1 MNRADYFIQRVG
13 SALFTTFVAVSL
25 NFVLFRVLPGSAA
38 QNLSQVPGG
47 GAALQAALNR
57 EFGLDKSLLEQYR
70 LYLWNLLHLDF
81 GVSFANQQPVL
92 SNLQT
97 AFFNTLPLVLA
108 GSLVAIVAGMIAGVL
123 AAWRRG
129 TVVEHLSVVP
139 ALGFY
144 ALPVQWLG
152 MVLILLCGGF
162 LPTSG
167 RIDEYLIDPT
177 STEHFF
183 DVLQHMVLPS
193 ATLALVLYGQYTLI
207 MRSSMLETLGE
218 DYVLT
223 GKAVG
228 FPTRWVLRKFAF
240 RNAMLPVISVV
251 ALSAGF
257 IVGGAILTETVFN
270 WPGLGFAVYQ
280 AVLQRDYPML
290 QGAFLFLTVSVIL
303 CNLIADLIY
312 FKLDPRISQS

>member
-1 MNRADYFIQRVG
+1 MSRSSYLLRRIG
-13 SALFTTFVAVSL
+13 SALFTTFAAVSL

-47 GAALQAALNR
+47 GAALQAALQR
-57 EFGLDKSLLEQYR
+57 EFGLDKPLVVQYG
-70 LYLWNLLHLDF
+70 LYLWRLLHLDL
-81 GVSFANQQPVL
+81 GVSFTNQQPVR
-92 SNLQT
+92 SNLGV
-97 AFFNTLPLVLA
+97 AFINTLPMVAMATFLA
-108 GSLVAIVAGMIAGVL
+108 IAMGMTVGVL

-129 TVVEHLSVVP
+129 TAVEHLSVVP

-167 RIDEYLIDPT
+167 RVDEYLMDP
-177 STEHFF
+177 SALQHAL
-183 DVLQHMVLPS
+183 DVLEHMALPS
-193 ATLALVLYGQYTLI
+193 ITLALVLYGQYTLI

-223 GKAVG
+223 GKAIG
-228 FPTRWVLRKFAF
+228 FPTQWVLRKFAF
-240 RNAMLPVISVV
+240 RNAMLPVVSVV
-251 ALSAGF
+251 ALSIGF

-270 WPGLGFAVYQ
+270 WPGLGYTVYQ

-290 QGAFLFLTVSVIL
+290 QGAFLFLTVSVIF
-303 CNLIADLIY
+303 CNLVADFIY
-312 FKLDPRISQS
+312 VKLDPRITQ